1 MTALGGTIAPV
12 SAWQECSLADTL
24 VATWTTT
31 LGVVRVEETLTHHP
45 VRWRLWLHMPARPKA
60 APVVWARHI
69 EDVAG
74 ERSVAFG
81 DVEASLICAAVEEGV
96 LDASSV
102 IDVLRTRQTQLAESR
117 VRPVRWGEL
126 CELAGVDPWER
137 AARTRLSLGAV
148 LSRLGLEA
156 VRVEVWGGR

>member
-102 IDVLRTRQTQLAESR
+102 IDVLRTRQTQLVESR

-137 AARTRLSLGAV
+137 AARARLSLGAV
-148 LSRLGLEA
+148 LARLGLEA